1 METVTVD
8 SKNSQTLTK
17 FKDRIKS
24 WSLDNC
30 TVYVRLISETLVIL
44 ILQIP
49 TLQIPIPVIYD

>member
-1 METVTVD
+1 METITVD

-17 FKDRIKS
+17 FKDTIKS

-30 TVYVRLISETLVIL
+30 TVYVRLISKTLVIL

-49 TLQIPIPVIYD
+49 TL